1 MKITTM
7 AALSAMLLLAACAS
21 SVTEKEKYIEYD
33 DIIKGLSVSAEEIL
47 YRKDKSTDFYR
58 YQYLVY
64 QSENDYSR
72 HNPTITVSGIANY
85 KTA

>member
-21 SVTEKEKYIEYD
+21 SKTEKEKKIEYD
-33 DIIKGLSVSAEEIL
+33 DIIRGLSVSGEEIL

-64 QSENDYSR
+64 QSANYHSWLSPEIK
-72 HNPTITVSGIANY
+72 PSGAANY

>member
-1 MKITTM
+1 MKITRM
-7 AALSAMLLLAACAS
+7 AALSVMLLLAACAT
-21 SVTEKEKYIEYD
+21 SVTEEEKKIEYD
-33 DIIKGLSVSAEEIL
+33 DIIKGLSVSGEEIL

-64 QSENDYSR
+64 QSTNYHSR
-72 HNPTITVSGIANY
+72 LSPNIKSSGIANY

>member
-21 SVTEKEKYIEYD
+21 SKTEKEKKIEYD
-33 DIIKGLSVSAEEIL
+33 DIIRGLSVSGEDIL

-58 YQYLVY
+58 FQYLVY

-72 HNPTITVSGIANY
+72 HSPIITLSGIANY

>member
-21 SVTEKEKYIEYD
+21 SKTEKEKKIEYD
-33 DIIKGLSVSAEEIL
+33 DIIRGLSVSGEEIL

-72 HNPTITVSGIANY
+72 NSRTITVSGIANY

>member
-21 SVTEKEKYIEYD
+21 SKTEKEKKIEYD
-33 DIIKGLSVSAEEIL
+33 DIIRGLSVSGEDIL

-58 YQYLVY
+58 CQYLVY

-72 HNPTITVSGIANY
+72 HSLIITLSGIANY

>member
-1 MKITTM
+1 MKITRM

-33 DIIKGLSVSAEEIL
+33 DIIKGLSVSGEEIL

-72 HNPTITVSGIANY
+72 HNPTITVNGIANY